1 MHHAITLVFTNIKVM
16 FIFVKQIINDLEKQ
30 NRTILRK
37 TRENQEWHKL
47 KKKSKC
53 SLVELHSP
61 SRWLTWRCWT
71 AGRWPRSRVA
81 QGSLYSK
88 GWPGPETWPRRWSW
102 AASRTMVWARWRSR
116 SCRGWWTPHD
126 SPIPAPYCCSASYTE
141 TESREREKEG
151 KTGKLVGR
159 REEEEP
165 QVNSRGRDGRREV
178 KQHR

>member
-1 MHHAITLVFTNIKVM
+1 
-16 FIFVKQIINDLEKQ
+16 
-30 NRTILRK
+30 
-37 TRENQEWHKL
+37 
-47 KKKSKC
+47 
-53 SLVELHSP
+53 
-61 SRWLTWRCWT
+61 
-71 AGRWPRSRVA
+71 
-81 QGSLYSK
+81 
-88 GWPGPETWPRRWSW
+88 
-102 AASRTMVWARWRSR
+102 MVWARWRSR

-178 KQHR
+178 KQHGKEDHKEEGNGKDMLSKCWKTSTQLRLHTTEIEKLQKLWLPSGMGIVKHKHNLSNI